1 MTGEL
6 TYIYERLSNQARF
19 IQYFIAGKLKI
30 SGREHEDIV
39 HDLRKLQ
46 FKPFPKKAKAVVA
59 ADPDASVIDPAD
71 LEETD
76 DMTAAGS
83 LSDYDYLLEMSI
95 SSLTAAK
102 AKKLLAQRDE
112 REKELHVL
120 LELTPKQMW
129 LTDLDAFDAAWQKV
143 LETDDATY
151 ASSAAGAA
159 KKGKGRIGAMK
170 GNTLESA
177 FAKAA
182 ALKAQQITELNSP
195 PAKKAPAA
203 KKAAAAPK
211 AEAKPKVAKAKA
223 DAPAPKAGPSKAAA
237 APKKK
242 IVYHSDMSESE
253 ADITLHDDD
262 SMEASNVSDNA
273 AQDDDQEE
281 EEEDDFVIRA
291 PAKRKAVVEEEE
303 DEDEADEPAA
313 KKAAAP
319 APKRK
324 ALPAPK
330 KQVIDLDS
338 DEDSAS
344 DAEMDEDEDEMSFIV
359 PAKKSRK

>member
-1 MTGEL
+1 MTSEL

-19 IQYFIAGKLKI
+19 IQYFITGKLKI
-30 SGREHEDIV
+30 SGREHADIV

-59 ADPDASVIDPAD
+59 ADPDASIIDPAD

-76 DMTAAGS
+76 DATAAGS

-112 REKELHVL
+112 REKELHLL

-129 LTDLDAFDAAWQKV
+129 LSDLDAFDAAWEKV
-143 LETDDATY
+143 LEGDEAAYT
-151 ASSAAGAA
+151 SSTAAAAA
-159 KKGKGRIGAMK
+159 KKGKGKVGGMK

-182 ALKAQQITELNSP
+182 ALKAQQITDINSP

-203 KKAAAAPK
+203 KKAAGEK
-211 AEAKPKVAKAKA
+211 AETKPKVTLPKAKA
-223 DAPAPKAGPSKAAA
+223 APAPKAGPSVKAAP
-237 APKKK
+237 PKKK
-242 IVYHSDMSESE
+242 IVYDSDMSESE

-262 SMEASNVSDNA
+262 SMEHSAVSDNA
-273 AQDDDQEE
+273 PQMDDEE
-281 EEEDDFVIRA
+281 DEDDFVIKA
-291 PAKRKAVVEEEE
+291 PAKRKAAPVADEEDEEEE
-303 DEDEADEPAA
+303 APKAKKAPAPRKAAPSKVIELSDDDEDE
-313 KKAAAP
+313 
-319 APKRK
+319 
-324 ALPAPK
+324 
-330 KQVIDLDS
+330 DS
-338 DEDSAS
+338 GS
-344 DAEMDEDEDEMSFIV
+344 DAEMDEDEDEQSFV
-359 PAKKSRK
+359 AKPKKSRR